1 MSNRGIKEES
11 RREYFKVL
19 ADEVGFSND
28 DLKTG
33 CLMRIADATEAMALR
48 HTELIKQRDRFEQ
61 WYKEEQERR
70 KHLER
75 SNAALRGHLKRG
87 KNKCAA
93 AQANIK
99 RLERI
104 ERLFSQGYTE
114 RNIQP

>member
-93 AQANIK
+93 AQAKIDALMLEWSKCVIGQHIK
-99 RLERI
+99 
-104 ERLFSQGYTE
+104 
-114 RNIQP
+114 NH

>member
-48 HTELIKQRDRFEQ
+48 HTELIKQRDKFER
-61 WYKEEQERR
+61 WYNDERKR
-70 KHLER
+70 RWHLER
-75 SNAALRGHLKRG
+75 SNAALRGH
-87 KNKCAA
+87 
-93 AQANIK
+93 IK
-99 RLERI
+99 RLKNKQ
-104 ERLFSQGYTE
+104 LKGV
-114 RNIQP
+114 